1 MNKPFLISAKYKI
14 PLLSCMAIGL
24 VSMAY
29 ALFGE
34 PDHGVR
40 FWANFHLN
48 TVWLITIALC
58 GMVFIG
64 LHSLGKSAW
73 QVAIQR
79 VPEAM
84 ALFVPVGAVLFLI
97 VLAGLWLGWHQLFQ
111 WAHPHGDALLEMK
124 KAYLNLPFFSIRSLG
139 YLGGWI
145 FFVLWWRRLSLQQDK
160 QADVNLFRKSEKVA
174 GGFMAFFALSG
185 SMMAW
190 DWLMSLDPHWFSTL
204 YGWYVF
210 SGMLV
215 SGVAVLAL
223 LVIGLRKAGYLPG
236 VHAEH
241 LHDLGK
247 YVFAFSIFWTYLWF
261 SQYML
266 IWYGNLPEETVYFR
280 QRHQEFNVLFLGTAA
295 SNFLIP
301 FLGLMTRNAKRT
313 PWVLAAVC
321 GMVLCGHWLDFFLL
335 IMPCTLGGQAEVGLI
350 EIGMMLG
357 FAGLFLWVVLR
368 ALSKA
373 ALVPV
378 NHPYL
383 KESNAYK
390 TPY

>member
-1 MNKPFLISAKYKI
+1 MLYE
-14 PLLSCMAIGL
+14 
-24 VSMAY
+24 V
-29 ALFGE
+29 
-34 PDHGVR
+34 
-40 FWANFHLN
+40 
-48 TVWLITIALC
+48 ITALC

-190 DWLMSLDPHWFSTL
+190 DWFRITSYNVCYTK
-204 YGWYVF
+204 
-210 SGMLV
+210 
-215 SGVAVLAL
+215 L
-223 LVIGLRKAGYLPG
+223 LRL
-236 VHAEH
+236 E
-241 LHDLGK
+241 D
-247 YVFAFSIFWTYLWF
+247 
-261 SQYML
+261 
-266 IWYGNLPEETVYFR
+266 
-280 QRHQEFNVLFLGTAA
+280 
-295 SNFLIP
+295 
-301 FLGLMTRNAKRT
+301 
-313 PWVLAAVC
+313 
-321 GMVLCGHWLDFFLL
+321 
-335 IMPCTLGGQAEVGLI
+335 
-350 EIGMMLG
+350 
-357 FAGLFLWVVLR
+357 
-368 ALSKA
+368 
-373 ALVPV
+373 
-378 NHPYL
+378 
-383 KESNAYK
+383 
-390 TPY
+390 